1 MKEKNIECLLF
12 SGQISR
18 SFHLMEHSLKEG
30 LQNIDCL
37 KKISKVKSID
47 AAALTGAFLNIFK
60 QAI

>member
-1 MKEKNIECLLF
+1 
-12 SGQISR
+12 
-18 SFHLMEHSLKEG
+18 MEHSLKEG